1 MSSLWPHVEY
11 GPNDQRQDAPHFTNS
26 IKHLQTY
33 LASKKIFR
41 EIFGNEWSVRK
52 LFWTQIFKTKWL
64 DPLLAMFS
72 DPTYWIKSK
81 MNQNRDSISFLNTKV
96 DQKKSTPKNNLSQ
109 TVLELWNNSVSA
121 NYSNI
126 HLWYEKSKLYIVAY
140 RRSDTSQWLEI
151 IRLTFLPKN
160 SKSQWAFLRNR
171 GFLKLKK

>member
-1 MSSLWPHVEY
+1 MWNSDH
-11 GPNDQRQDAPHFTNS
+11 RQDASQHYKFDQTFADLPCQQKNLPRNFRQWMTGSETFSNS
-26 IKHLQTY
+26 EFQ
-33 LASKKIFR
+33 
-41 EIFGNEWSVRK
+41 
-52 LFWTQIFKTKWL
+52 QKWL

-109 TVLELWNNSVSA
+109 TVLEFWNNSVSA